1 MPHHKSAIKRLKTNK
16 TRNEYNTHYR
26 TRLRS
31 MIKSLLGVTE
41 KEQAVGSLKKAYSL
55 LDKLVKKNIIH
66 RNKAAH
72 QKARLA
78 RFVNTL

>member
-1 MPHHKSAIKRLKTNK
+1 MPHHKSAIKRLKTNAK
-16 TRNEYNTHYR
+16 RNEYNKHYR
-26 TRLRS
+26 SKMRS
-31 MIKSLLGVTE
+31 TVKNMLTMTE
-41 KEQAVGSLKKAYSL
+41 KEQALTSLDKAYSL

-78 RFVNTL
+78 KHVNSL